1 MITFHGPLSARL
13 SKLSQQ
19 GKTCGELR
27 TSQRS
32 THTTRGTVLTQ
43 ALECSGSAKGRES
56 NFHSLQTSEVTHG

>member
-1 MITFHGPLSARL
+1 MITFRGPLSARL

-19 GKTCGELR
+19 GKRCGELR
-27 TSQRS
+27 TSQQL

-43 ALECSGSAKGRES
+43 ALECSGSAKGRAS

>member
-1 MITFHGPLSARL
+1 MITFRGPLSARL

-43 ALECSGSAKGRES
+43 ALECSGSAKDKAS
-56 NFHSLQTSEVTHG
+56 NFHSLQKSEVTNG

>member
-1 MITFHGPLSARL
+1 MITFRGPLSARL

-32 THTTRGTVLTQ
+32 THITMGTVLTQ
-43 ALECSGSAKGRES
+43 ALECSGSAKGRAS